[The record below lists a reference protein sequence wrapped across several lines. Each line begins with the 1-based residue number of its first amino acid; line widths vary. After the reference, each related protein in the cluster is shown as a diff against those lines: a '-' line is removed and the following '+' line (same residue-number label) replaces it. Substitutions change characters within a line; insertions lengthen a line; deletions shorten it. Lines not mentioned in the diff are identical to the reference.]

1 MPVPVLNSKS
11 SSTSSDEKVDL
22 EQFELEQQ
30 SRGDGLEWVG
40 EGGGVAV
47 CASGPERLTRDASN
61 AVARMSVRY
70 GVRMGGIAL
79 HTEAFTM

>member
-1 MPVPVLNSKS
+1 MLNSKAL
-11 SSTSSDEKVDL
+11 STSSDEKA
-22 EQFELEQQ
+22 QFELEQQ
-30 SRGDGLEWVG
+30 QSREDGLEWVG

-61 AVARMSVRY
+61 AVARISMRY